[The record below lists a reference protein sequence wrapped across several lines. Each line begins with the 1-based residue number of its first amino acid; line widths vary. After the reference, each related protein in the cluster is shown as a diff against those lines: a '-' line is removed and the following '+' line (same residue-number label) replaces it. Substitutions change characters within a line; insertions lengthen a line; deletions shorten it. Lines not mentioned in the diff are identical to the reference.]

1 MEGPLT
7 ATLGRVNRRV
17 RALLAAIALC
27 LVAVACGPEGPTEA
41 GGTDTDPLAVLN
53 ILPSPGELRGRPA
66 ATADED
72 TLQRALTGP
81 ADPEL
86 ADALRARGLRNAAVR
101 RWSGPGGQELITAIS
116 VWDSHLVAT
125 GIGGQAAELLV
136 DAPGGGAW
144 TPSGLGGTRGARA
157 GDEGDAE
164 RRLSYAVGPNNIYV
178 RSVGPVDEEIVTRA
192 ATRLIRYIQAT
203 DG

>member
-1 MEGPLT
+1 VP
-7 ATLGRVNRRV
+7 RRL
-17 RALLAAIALC
+17 RALIAAIALC
-27 LVAVACGPEGPTEA
+27 LVAAACGPEGPTEA
-41 GGTDTDPLAVLN
+41 GGTDTDPLAVLT
-53 ILPSPGELRGRPA
+53 ILPSPGELRGPPA
-66 ATADED
+66 ASADEA
-72 TLQRALTGP
+72 TLQRALTGA

-86 ADALRARGLRNAAVR
+86 AEALRGRGMKDAAVR
-101 RWSGPGGQELITAIS
+101 RWTGPGGQQLITAIS

-125 GIGGQAAELLV
+125 GVGGQAAEML
-136 DAPGGGAW
+136 PYGKAW

-157 GDEGDAE
+157 GDDGDRE

-192 ATRLIRYIQAT
+192 ATRLIRFVQAT

>member
-1 MEGPLT
+1 
-7 ATLGRVNRRV
+7 VHRRL
-17 RALLAAIALC
+17 RALIAAIALC

-41 GGTDTDPLAVLN
+41 GGTDTDPLAVLT
-53 ILPSPGELRGRPA
+53 ILPSPGELRGPPA
-66 ATADED
+66 ASADEA
-72 TLQRALTGP
+72 TLQRALTG
-81 ADPEL
+81 ADDPEL
-86 ADALRARGLRNAAVR
+86 AEVLRGRGMKDAAVR
-101 RWSGPGGQELITAIS
+101 RWTGPGGQQLITAIS

-125 GIGGQAAELLV
+125 GVGGQAAEML
-136 DAPGGGAW
+136 PGGSAW

-157 GDEGDAE
+157 GDDGDRE

-192 ATRLIRYIQAT
+192 ATRLIRFVQAT

>member
-1 MEGPLT
+1 VEGPLT
-7 ATLGRVNRRV
+7 GTLGHVNRRV

-41 GGTDTDPLAVLN
+41 GGAGTDPLAVLN
-53 ILPSPGELRGRPA
+53 ILPSPGELRGEPA
-66 ATADED
+66 TTADEGL
-72 TLQRALTGP
+72 LQRALTGS
-81 ADPEL
+81 ADPGI
-86 ADALRARGLRNAAVR
+86 ADALRGRGLRDAAVR

-116 VWDSHLVAT
+116 VWDSNLVAT
-125 GIGGQAAELLV
+125 GIGGQAAELLL
-136 DAPGGGAW
+136 DAPGGAAW

-157 GDEGDAE
+157 GEEGDAE
-164 RRLSYAVGPNNIYV
+164 RRLSYAVGPNSIYV

-192 ATRLIRYIQAT
+192 ARRLISYIQAT